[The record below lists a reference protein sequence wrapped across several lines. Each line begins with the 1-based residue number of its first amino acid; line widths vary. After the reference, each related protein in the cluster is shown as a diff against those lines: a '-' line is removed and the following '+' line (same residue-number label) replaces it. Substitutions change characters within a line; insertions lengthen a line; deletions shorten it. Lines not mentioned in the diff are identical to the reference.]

1 MPELRREA
9 PRNKPGQALLCRGD
23 TFFLTSTFF
32 SFLHSVSWSR
42 GGHWGSCS
50 GSRGIPGFFSVEP
63 SFLLAQGIVKW
74 PAVEDMADND
84 VGVVRV
90 QFNDE
95 WIVRF
100 HVRMF
105 RAGTLFALAFF
116 CCVCPVPVPRRRR
129 CSRTGWSSRG
139 GGQECKVGVDGVPF
153 LPSGL
158 TRQRATGEN
167 PAGAEPHS
175 RVALLLGRVS

>member
-1 MPELRREA
+1 MEAHFSRRH
-9 PRNKPGQALLCRGD
+9 QSLALSAILAAD
-23 TFFLTSTFF
+23 S
-32 SFLHSVSWSR
+32 SW
-42 GGHWGSCS
+42 
-50 GSRGIPGFFSVEP
+50 VEP

>member
-9 PRNKPGQALLCRGD
+9 PQNKPGQALLYRGG
-23 TFFLTSTFF
+23 TFF
-32 SFLHSVSWSR
+32 STSSVTRAVFNFGW
-42 GGHWGSCS
+42 
-50 GSRGIPGFFSVEP
+50 GFFWVVP

>member
-9 PRNKPGQALLCRGD
+9 PRNKPGQALFCRGV
-23 TFFLTSTFF
+23 TFF
-32 SFLHSVSWSR
+32 STSSVTCAVCKAR
-42 GGHWGSCS
+42 GV
-50 GSRGIPGFFSVEP
+50 FFWET

-100 HVRMF
+100 HVRMS
-105 RAGTLFALAFF
+105 RRGHAVCTCVF
-116 CCVCPVPVPRRRR
+116 CCVFAL
-129 CSRTGWSSRG
+129 SRG
-139 GGQECKVGVDGVPF
+139 EDGARTRAGLRVVGGRSAKSTSTASHFCPLV
-153 LPSGL
+153 
-158 TRQRATGEN
+158 
-167 PAGAEPHS
+167 
-175 RVALLLGRVS
+175 